1 MTELSTGALLLF
13 ILGLLTVSAYFAG
26 SETAMMAL
34 NRYRM
39 RHMANAGH
47 AGAVKANR
55 LLQRP
60 DRLLGVILVGNN
72 IVNFLAASFAAE
84 VANRMVG
91 EATGPLVSAV
101 VLTIVVLIFAEV
113 TPKTVAAARPESIAF
128 PSSYLLQP
136 LLKVA
141 SPLVTFINWISNALA
156 TPFLSGNNQRS
167 EQLSVEELKTV
178 LDEHTALPREQQDML
193 LGILD
198 LENVNVE
205 HIMVPRSELVGIDI
219 DEPPAD
225 ILDAVRNAP
234 YTRLPVFRRNIDDV
248 VGILHL
254 RRAAGFAGQD
264 AITRAQVLEKTEEPY
279 YVPVGTRLHTQLY
292 NFRKER
298 QVVALVVD
306 EYGDIEGMVTLQDIL
321 EEIVGEF
328 TTDFADEGTQSEQQD
343 DGSYLIEG
351 RAMLRDVNRSLGWDL
366 PTAGPRTVNGLI
378 VEHLESIPDA
388 NVSMR
393 IGTYQIETLQIVDN
407 VVRAVRVTV
416 LPAPPSTS
424 TDEDQ

>member
-1 MTELSTGALLLF
+1 MNELSTGALLLF

-39 RHMANAGH
+39 RHLANAGH
-47 AGAVKANR
+47 AGAIKASR

-84 VANRMVG
+84 TANRMVG
-91 EATGPLVSAV
+91 ETAGPFVGAV

-113 TPKTVAAARPESIAF
+113 TPKTVAAARPESLAF
-128 PSSYLLQP
+128 PSSYVLQP

-156 TPFLSGNNQRS
+156 TPFLSGSGQHS

-178 LDEHTALPREQQDML
+178 LDEHTALPREQQEML

-198 LENVNVE
+198 LENVHVE
-205 HIMVPRSELVGIDI
+205 DIMVPRSEVVGIDI
-219 DEPPAD
+219 EDPPAD
-225 ILDAVRNAP
+225 ILETIRSSQ
-234 YTRLPVFRRNIDDV
+234 YTLLPVYRHRIDDV

-254 RRAAGFAGQD
+254 RRAAGFAGHETM
-264 AITRAQVLEKTEEPY
+264 TRADVLEKSEEPY
-279 YVPVGTRLHTQLY
+279 YVPVGTRLHTQLV
-292 NFRKER
+292 NFRKEHQR
-298 QVVALVVD
+298 AALVVD

-321 EEIVGEF
+321 EEIVGQF
-328 TTDFADEGTQSEQQD
+328 TSDFADEGMPTAPQD

-366 PTAGPRTVNGLI
+366 PTTGPNTLNGLI

-388 NVSMR
+388 NVSLR
-393 IGTYQIETLQIVDN
+393 IGRYQIETLQIVDN
-407 VVRAVRVTV
+407 VVRAVRVV
-416 LPAPPSTS
+416 ALPEPPATE
-424 TDEDQ
+424 DE